1 MTFFRAFLFAY
12 GGIKAAKVLHNKLLH
27 AMMDAPI
34 PFFDKTPVINIENKK
49 TIRKSEICS
58 NETIMSLDQF
68 QCLRSGV
75 LIASFEQVS
84 YTVRALLLV
93 TLRKYLSCRFLY

>member
-34 PFFDKTPVINIENKK
+34 PFFDKTPVINIENK
-49 TIRKSEICS
+49 
-58 NETIMSLDQF
+58 ETI
-68 QCLRSGV
+68 
-75 LIASFEQVS
+75 
-84 YTVRALLLV
+84 
-93 TLRKYLSCRFLY
+93 